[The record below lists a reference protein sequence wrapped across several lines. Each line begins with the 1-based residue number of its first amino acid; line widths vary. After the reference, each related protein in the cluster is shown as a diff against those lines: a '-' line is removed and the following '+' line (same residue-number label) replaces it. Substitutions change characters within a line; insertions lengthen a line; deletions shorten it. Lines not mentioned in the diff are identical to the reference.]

1 MTMIGLTACVFI
13 SIKITAN
20 YFNSVL
26 DQYI

>member
-1 MTMIGLTACVFI
+1 MTMIGLTVCIFI
-13 SIKITAN
+13 SIKITAK

>member
-1 MTMIGLTACVFI
+1 MNMIGLTDGSPFEN
-13 SIKITAN
+13 KIIAK